1 MQAQSLPKQKDL
13 KSDENHVVMSVKH
26 EAEQALSN
34 AQEEVRAI
42 ERHYE
47 NEVAVS
53 KKEKE
58 QVGTKLQE
66 VMH

>member
-1 MQAQSLPKQKDL
+1 
-13 KSDENHVVMSVKH
+13 MSVKQ

-47 NEVAVS
+47 NEVVAIQ
-53 KKEKE
+53 KEKE
-58 QVGTKLQE
+58 QIGTKLQE